1 MNKKKKSIVSP
12 QSKAKKGGNNS
23 ERRKILLVCLT
34 IFIASFVLYG
44 NTLNYDYALD
54 DDIYTKKNV
63 HIQKGFSAIKDIFNK
78 GSLHGFSGAND
89 AQYRPVA
96 LLNFMAETSFFG
108 LNPHVSHFFNVL
120 FYALTCIVLFLFLRR
135 ILNKYPLAVPVAAA
149 LLFSFHPIH
158 TEVVANIK
166 SRDEI
171 LSFLFGIT
179 SFYFLARYIQNAKK
193 NYYWLSVLV
202 FFIAIMSKETSLM
215 FVFIIVLNLYFFSEF
230 SVKKIAQLSIPYFGA
245 IAVYMLIRINVL
257 SSVTFTEKMVVVNN
271 SLMAAKNASEMY
283 ATNFVMLGKYIW
295 MLIWPYPLSY
305 DYSYQ
310 QIPIVNWT
318 SIAAIVSAVVYL
330 LLCAYAIWKFKRKD
344 IYAYSI
350 LFFMLTLFLASNL
363 IIKIGATFGERFLF
377 APSLAFCMVLPIA
390 IFSIIKVNPAKYI
403 YAGTIILLFVYSS
416 IVIPRNGV
424 WKNNFELFKSGA
436 ITSPNSVRTNL
447 SLASE
452 YRAKAET
459 AQEPVI
465 RRQFFDSSIKYFNKG
480 AIIYDKDPEIFYNLG
495 VTYYEMGDKENALK
509 AYVKAIEKKPDY
521 ILALNNLGV
530 IYFEKQDYANA
541 LKIFT
546 SSLKYDSNNAD
557 AYANTGA
564 VYHNK
569 GNYDLAII
577 NYEKAI
583 TRNPKLI
590 YVYDN
595 LIKLYSNL
603 GKTERVNYYAN
614 LRNNNLN

>member
-1 MNKKKKSIVSP
+1 MTKKKKHAVAP
-12 QSKAKKGGNNS
+12 QT
-23 ERRKILLVCLT
+23 KILQGPERVSRRQVLLICLA

-44 NTLNYDYALD
+44 NTLKHDYALD
-54 DDIYTKKNV
+54 DDIYTRKNIHV
-63 HIQKGFSAIKDIFNK
+63 QKGFSALKDIFNK

-96 LLNFMAETSFFG
+96 LLNFMAEISFFG

-120 FYALTCIVLFLFLRR
+120 FYALTCIVLFLFLRK
-135 ILNKYPLAVPVAAA
+135 ILKKYPLAVSAAAA
-149 LLFSFHPIH
+149 LLFTFHPMH

-179 SFYFLARYIQNAKK
+179 SFYFLAKYIENEKK

-230 SVKKIAQLSIPYFGA
+230 TFKNIVKLSIPYFGA
-245 IAVYMLIRINVL
+245 IAVYMLIRSSVL
-257 SSVTFTEKMVVVNN
+257 SSVTFTEKMIVVNN
-271 SLMAAKNASEMY
+271 SLMAAKNAAEMY
-283 ATNFVMLGKYIW
+283 ATNFVMMGKYIW

-318 SIAAIVSAVVYL
+318 SMAAIASAIVYL
-330 LLCAYAIWKFKRKD
+330 LLGGYVVWKFKRKD

-350 LFFMLTLFLASNL
+350 LFFILTLFLASNL
-363 IIKIGATFGERFLF
+363 VIKIGATFGERFLF
-377 APSLAFCMVLPIA
+377 APSLAFCMVLPIVL
-390 IFSIIKVNPAKYI
+390 FRIIKVNPTKYI
-403 YAGTIILLFVYSS
+403 YTGTFILLFVYST
-416 IVIPRNGV
+416 IVIPRNRV

-436 ITSPNSVRTNL
+436 VTSPNSVRTNL

-452 YRAKAET
+452 YRVKAEVS
-459 AQEPVI
+459 QEPVI
-465 RRQFFDSSIKYFNKG
+465 RKQFFDSSIKYFQKG
-480 AIIYDKDPEIFYNLG
+480 AVIYDKDPEIFYNLG
-495 VTYYEMGDKENALK
+495 VTYYEMGDKENAIKEYL
-509 AYVKAIEKKPDY
+509 KAIEKKPDY

-530 IYFEKQDYANA
+530 IYFERQEYENA
-541 LKIFT
+541 LKCFS
-546 SSLKYDSNNAD
+546 SSLKYDKNNAN
-557 AYANTGA
+557 AYASAGA

-569 GNYDLAII
+569 GNYDIALK

-583 TRNPKLI
+583 SINPKLI

-595 LIKLYSNL
+595 LIKIYNTLGNNDRANYYTNLKTSNL
-603 GKTERVNYYAN
+603 N
-614 LRNNNLN
+614 

>member
-1 MNKKKKSIVSP
+1 
-12 QSKAKKGGNNS
+12 
-23 ERRKILLVCLT
+23 
-34 IFIASFVLYG
+34 
-44 NTLNYDYALD
+44 
-54 DDIYTKKNV
+54 
-63 HIQKGFSAIKDIFNK
+63 
-78 GSLHGFSGAND
+78 
-89 AQYRPVA
+89 
-96 LLNFMAETSFFG
+96 
-108 LNPHVSHFFNVL
+108 
-120 FYALTCIVLFLFLRR
+120 
-135 ILNKYPLAVPVAAA
+135 
-149 LLFSFHPIH
+149 
-158 TEVVANIK
+158 
-166 SRDEI
+166 
-171 LSFLFGIT
+171 
-179 SFYFLARYIQNAKK
+179 
-193 NYYWLSVLV
+193 
-202 FFIAIMSKETSLM
+202 
-215 FVFIIVLNLYFFSEF
+215 
-230 SVKKIAQLSIPYFGA
+230 
-245 IAVYMLIRINVL
+245 
-257 SSVTFTEKMVVVNN
+257 
-271 SLMAAKNASEMY
+271 
-283 ATNFVMLGKYIW
+283 
-295 MLIWPYPLSY
+295 
-305 DYSYQ
+305 
-310 QIPIVNWT
+310 
-318 SIAAIVSAVVYL
+318 
-330 LLCAYAIWKFKRKD
+330 
-344 IYAYSI
+344 
-350 LFFMLTLFLASNL
+350 MLTLFLASNL

>member
-1 MNKKKKSIVSP
+1 VTKKKKHAIAP
-12 QSKAKKGGNNS
+12 QTKISEGFNRTKK
-23 ERRKILLVCLT
+23 RQVILICLA
-34 IFIASFVLYG
+34 ILIASFVLYG
-44 NTLNYDYALD
+44 NTLKHDYALD
-54 DDIYTKKNV
+54 DDIYTRKNV
-63 HIQKGFSAIKDIFNK
+63 HVQKGFSALKDIFNK

-120 FYALTCIVLFLFLRR
+120 FYALTCIVLFLFLRK
-135 ILNKYPLAVPVAAA
+135 ILNKYPLAVSAAAA
-149 LLFSFHPIH
+149 LLFTFHPIH

-179 SFYFLARYIQNAKK
+179 SFYFLAKYIENEKK

-230 SVKKIAQLSIPYFGA
+230 TFKKIIKLSIPYFGA
-245 IAVYMLIRINVL
+245 IAVYMLIRSSVL
-257 SSVTFTEKMVVVNN
+257 SSVTFTEKMIVVNN
-271 SLMAAKNASEMY
+271 SLMAAKNAAEMY
-283 ATNFVMLGKYIW
+283 ATNFVMMGKYIW

-318 SIAAIVSAVVYL
+318 SMAAIASAIVYL
-330 LLCAYAIWKFKRKD
+330 LLGGYVIWKFKRKD

-363 IIKIGATFGERFLF
+363 VIKIGATFGERFLF
-377 APSLAFCMVLPIA
+377 APSLAFCMVLPIVL
-390 IFSIIKVNPAKYI
+390 FRIIKLNPTKYI
-403 YAGTIILLFVYSS
+403 YAGTFILLFVYST
-416 IVIPRNGV
+416 IVIPRNRV

-436 ITSPNSVRTNL
+436 VTSPNSVRTNL

-452 YRAKAET
+452 YRVKAEVS
-459 AQEPVI
+459 QEPVI
-465 RRQFFDSSIKYFNKG
+465 RKQFFDSSIKYFQKG

-495 VTYYEMGDKENALK
+495 VTYYEMGDKENAIKEYL
-509 AYVKAIEKKPDY
+509 KAIEKKPDY

-530 IYFEKQDYANA
+530 IYFERQEYENA
-541 LKIFT
+541 LKCFS
-546 SSLKYDSNNAD
+546 SSLKYDKNNAD
-557 AYANTGA
+557 AYASTGA

-569 GNYDLAII
+569 GNYDIALK

-583 TRNPKLI
+583 SINPKLI

-595 LIKLYSNL
+595 LIKIYNTLGNNDRANYYTNLKTSNL
-603 GKTERVNYYAN
+603 N
-614 LRNNNLN
+614 